1 MIDAVKKFFK
11 TGFAD
16 INEVFI
22 QPFIEL
28 SFYKKCFVLIVCGLL
43 LYVPYINLI
52 NASHDEQYTMLM
64 NRFSIPEMI
73 RIIANEDGHPPFSYL
88 YAKFWCVL
96 FGGDAYNILPMRI
109 ATLFSFFM
117 LALLGVFPV
126 RRLLGDKV
134 ALIFIASVFLLPS
147 AYFFAMNMRM
157 YPLAVFL
164 IMGTFIYAM
173 LMVYKPKK
181 FDWLWFGVFSL
192 LSLYT
197 HYYAAILTVV
207 IWGIVFI
214 DLIRLKK
221 YKTLKKFFL
230 GGVVISLMYLP
241 WLFAFIQQYQNMKE
255 NWFPTM
261 NHLFGAVK
269 GAFMIYHSPV
279 DVFDM
284 FAEFFGILCWLLVFE
299 FLIDKDKKNIT
310 HVVVKRAVWVFWSIY
325 IISVLSSIFFRPNL
339 VAKYMSIP
347 VGLLYLSV
355 AITFVHFKKYRTML
369 LLFLFPVFL
378 VGYSEFYLKANDENY
393 EKTKHY
399 IQTNMSKDT
408 LVLYDDSRGHLV
420 MMFYGKDA
428 KLYSTLYKKY
438 LVLYKDE
445 VLKEEDNIKDLS
457 KYKDIYHLSVL
468 WWDNEY
474 GGCDA
479 SFAAKYESKF
489 YCFNKLD
496 VKQAEKLIEKKKSF
510 RILSLG
516 NVQKH

>member
-1 MIDAVKKFFK
+1 MIEAVKKFFK
-11 TGFAD
+11 TGFSD

-22 QPFIEL
+22 QPFMNL
-28 SFYKKCFVLIVCGLL
+28 SFYKKCFVLIACGLL

-52 NASHDEQYTMLM
+52 NAEHDEQYTMLM
-64 NRFSIPEMI
+64 NRFPVWEMI
-73 RIIANEDGHPPFSYL
+73 RIIASEDGHPPFSYL

-126 RRLLGDKV
+126 RRLLGDKI
-134 ALIFIASVFLLPS
+134 ALIFIGSVFLLPS
-147 AYFFAMNMRM
+147 AYYLAMNMRM

-164 IMGTFIYAM
+164 ITGTFIYAM

-181 FDWLWFGVFSL
+181 YDWLWFGVFSL

-197 HYYAAILTVV
+197 HYYAVILTVV

-221 YKTLKKFFL
+221 YQTLKKFLL

-241 WLFAFIQQYQNMKE
+241 WLFAFMQQYQNMKE
-255 NWFPTM
+255 NWYPTT
-261 NHLFGAVK
+261 NHVFSAVK

-355 AITFVHFKKYRTML
+355 AVAFVHFKKYRTML

-378 VGYSEFYLKANDENY
+378 VGYSEFYYKANDEKLG
-393 EKTKHY
+393 EMKKY
-399 IQTNMSKDT
+399 IEENMSEDT
-408 LVLYDDSRGHLV
+408 LVLYDHTRGHLN
-420 MMFYGKDA
+420 MMFYGKDV
-428 KLYSTLYKKY
+428 KLYSTLYTSN

-468 WWDNEY
+468 WWDNEF
-474 GGCDA
+474 GKCDVE
-479 SFAAKYESKF
+479 FIEKYF
-489 YCFNKLD
+489 GRLYCFNKID
-496 VKQAEKLIEKKKSF
+496 VEQAEKLIEKKKSF
-510 RILSLG
+510 RTLSLG
-516 NVQKH
+516 NIQKN